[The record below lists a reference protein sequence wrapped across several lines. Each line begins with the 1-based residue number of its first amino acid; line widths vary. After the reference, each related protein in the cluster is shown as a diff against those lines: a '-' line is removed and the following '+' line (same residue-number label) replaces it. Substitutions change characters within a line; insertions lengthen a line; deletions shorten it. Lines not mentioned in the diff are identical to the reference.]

1 MRLNLGCGDDIRK
14 GFINLDIRSLKD
26 MSVCDVSNDKEM
38 KRYRGADEILALD
51 ILEHFPREEA
61 RRVLKMWIE
70 LLRPGGMITIRCP
83 DFRHV
88 MILPQS
94 DERTELLL
102 YGGQD
107 YPENFHKC
115 GFTVATLT
123 KLLEDNGLGVIK
135 SQVTSAGNLEIAARK

>member
-88 MILPQS
+88 MTLPQS

>member
-1 MRLNLGCGDDIRK
+1 MRLNLGCGNDIRK

-26 MSVCDVSNDKEM
+26 VMVCDVSNDKEM

-88 MILPQS
+88 MTLPQS

>member
-1 MRLNLGCGDDIRK
+1 
-14 GFINLDIRSLKD
+14 

-88 MILPQS
+88 MTLPQS

>member
-1 MRLNLGCGDDIRK
+1 LGCGDDIRK

-88 MILPQS
+88 MTLPQS